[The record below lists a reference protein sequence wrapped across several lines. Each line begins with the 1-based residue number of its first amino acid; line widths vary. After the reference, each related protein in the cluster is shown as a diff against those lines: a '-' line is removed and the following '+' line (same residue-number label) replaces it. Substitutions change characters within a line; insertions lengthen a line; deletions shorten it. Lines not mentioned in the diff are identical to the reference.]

1 MAQHSDVQLKPR
13 AVLRTGAV
21 ALARGEVLGLASF
34 VRQFPAGCIGAV
46 ILVLVTFFALAA
58 PLVTVHDP
66 TQVKLRERKELPS
79 CSHPLGKDYEGR
91 DIPTRVIYGGRRFL
105 SRAVVPFFLGP
116 TLGGLFGALYSQHRG
131 GVASCTLG
139 L

>member
-79 CSHPLGKDYEGR
+79 WSHPLGTDYEGR
-91 DIPTRVIYGGRRFL
+91 DILTRLIYGGRGSLARSGL
-105 SRAVVPFFLGP
+105 SLFLGP
-116 TLGGLFGALYSQHRG
+116 TPRALWGAGSRSIGG
-131 GVASCTLG
+131 GV
-139 L
+139 

>member
-79 CSHPLGKDYEGR
+79 WSHPLGTDYEGR
-91 DIPTRVIYGGRRFL
+91 DILTRVIYGGRVSFAVSVL
-105 SRAVVPFFLGP
+105 SVLLGTTVGAVW
-116 TLGGLFGALYSQHRG
+116 GGGCACTRG
-131 GVASCTLG
+131 GVCMDSS
-139 L
+139 